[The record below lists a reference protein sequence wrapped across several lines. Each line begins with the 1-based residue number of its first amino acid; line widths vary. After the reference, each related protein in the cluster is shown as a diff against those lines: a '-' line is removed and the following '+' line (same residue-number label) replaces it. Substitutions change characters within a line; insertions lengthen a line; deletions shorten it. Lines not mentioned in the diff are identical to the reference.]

1 MPAPRRAIS
10 ILQAGGHDQRE
21 RGPNTWYT
29 GSRRRGVDGAA
40 WELVVCAGSVCWAM
54 DGTRMELP
62 SLGETIWQAMILRES
77 IYLAVQQSRQGLLL
91 ALAVVG
97 LAGLSHALGQSLVLF
112 INHVRPRRFILA
124 VAASTVS
131 YMLGYVLWAMVVWL
145 VGVYA
150 FDAQVGWMAVA
161 AAVGV
166 AYAPQVLAFFELTPF
181 LGSPFGSLLTLWTLV
196 AIIIGVRA
204 GLGLTLWQA
213 VIAAGLGWLLLRLW
227 RSTLGRPIYA
237 LGVWVE
243 QRAAGVPLRYRPEDV
258 AQLRRR
264 PRWVEDWV
272 EWRAR
277 RRKAAAGQ
285 DAPPNE
291 RRG

>member
-1 MPAPRRAIS
+1 M
-10 ILQAGGHDQRE
+10 L
-21 RGPNTWYT
+21 
-29 GSRRRGVDGAA
+29 
-40 WELVVCAGSVCWAM
+40 
-54 DGTRMELP
+54 ELP
-62 SLGETIWQAMILRES
+62 TLGETIWQAMILRES

-97 LAGLSHALGQSLVLF
+97 LAGLSQALGQSLVLF

-124 VAASTVS
+124 MAASTVT
-131 YMLGYVLWAMVVWL
+131 YMLGYVLWTLVVWL

-213 VIAAGLGWLLLRLW
+213 VIAAGLERLKAGIA
-227 RSTLGRPIYA
+227 RQLQASGL
-237 LGVWVE
+237 
-243 QRAAGVPLRYRPEDV
+243 AAPDFSG
-258 AQLRRR
+258 AN
-264 PRWVEDWV
+264 
-272 EWRAR
+272 
-277 RRKAAAGQ
+277 AGH
-285 DAPPNE
+285 
-291 RRG
+291 